1 MIWLLMFFSLYAAEL
16 PDKTSLVTL
25 ALLGRHRGA
34 LVWAGASAALVVQ
47 TVVALT
53 AGRLLALVPKRPLVW
68 VEVILFLG
76 FAVWMWH
83 EASES
88 EPPDATAPA
97 FGGRPVRVM
106 AQVFG
111 LVFLA
116 EFLDLTQMAT
126 VAYASHYAHQLWL
139 LGSVAAA
146 ALILANGTVVLFGDA
161 VLKRISGLWLQRG
174 AAILFG
180 IVAIVLG
187 FGQVAAL

>member
-1 MIWLLMFFSLYAAEL
+1 MIWLLMFVSLYAAEL

-25 ALLGRHRGA
+25 ALVGRHRGV
-34 LVWAGASAALVVQ
+34 LVWAGASSALIIQ

-68 VEVILFLG
+68 VEVLLFLG
-76 FAVWMWH
+76 FAIWMWH
-83 EASES
+83 EAAES
-88 EPPDATAPA
+88 EAPEANAPA
-97 FGGRPVRVM
+97 VRGRPMGVM

-126 VAYASHYAHQLWL
+126 VAYASHYAHHLWL
-139 LGSVAAA
+139 LGAVASA
-146 ALILANGTVVLFGDA
+146 ALILANGTVVLFGDT

-174 AAILFG
+174 AAIVFG
-180 IVAIVLG
+180 LVAVILG
-187 FGQVAAL
+187 VGQVAAL

>member
-1 MIWLLMFFSLYAAEL
+1 MIWLLMFLSLYAAEL

-25 ALLGRHRGA
+25 ALVGRHRGV
-34 LVWAGASAALVVQ
+34 LVWAGASTALIVQ

-83 EASES
+83 EASDA
-88 EPPDATAPA
+88 EPDRGAPA
-97 FGGRPVRVM
+97 LRGRPLRVM
-106 AQVFG
+106 AQVFA

-126 VAYASHYAHQLWL
+126 VAYASHYAHHLWL
-139 LGSVAAA
+139 LGAAA
-146 ALILANGTVVLFGDA
+146 SAALVLANGTVVLFGDT

-174 AAILFG
+174 AAVLFG
-180 IVAIVLG
+180 VVAIILG
-187 FGQVAAL
+187 LGQVVTL